1 MGVYDNPCDQTEDD
15 WWVEEQMDKLKVD
28 WEDAPP
34 MHLYYW
40 LLEAYPEVFKQW
52 QSLYDIKRED

>member
-34 MHLYYW
+34 MHLY
-40 LLEAYPEVFKQW
+40 
-52 QSLYDIKRED
+52 